1 MSADF
6 LWPDK
11 RFEALVGPVSRETG
25 DKLHLYQSLLERW
38 QKKVN
43 LVSASTLPQ
52 VWNRHFLDSAQLI
65 PHLPAHPV
73 QIMDMGSGA
82 GFPGLIL
89 AILTSHKLHLVE
101 SDMKKA
107 IFLQEVARQAELDV
121 TIHNKRIEAVDPF
134 GVEVLTAR
142 ALAPLKKLLSLS
154 QQHHHATV
162 QALFLKG
169 RDVQSEIDDI
179 STHDGL
185 EIRLYPS
192 ITDPDA
198 RIVHLTGF

>member
-1 MSADF
+1 MSMSADF

-11 RFEALVGPVSRETG
+11 RFETLVGPVSRETG

-52 VWNRHFLDSAQLI
+52 VWSRHFLDSAQLI
-65 PHLPAHPV
+65 PHLPDHPV

-101 SDMKKA
+101 SDTKKA
-107 IFLQEVARQAELDV
+107 IFLQEAGSEGLRTSFLQKHGAGLTEFDPNPSLERPFSHKFLSEPRAGLPAGPQRPSRWNSTKPPGSIGTAE
-121 TIHNKRIEAVDPF
+121 K
-134 GVEVLTAR
+134 GV
-142 ALAPLKKLLSLS
+142 
-154 QQHHHATV
+154 
-162 QALFLKG
+162 
-169 RDVQSEIDDI
+169 
-179 STHDGL
+179 
-185 EIRLYPS
+185 
-192 ITDPDA
+192 
-198 RIVHLTGF
+198 